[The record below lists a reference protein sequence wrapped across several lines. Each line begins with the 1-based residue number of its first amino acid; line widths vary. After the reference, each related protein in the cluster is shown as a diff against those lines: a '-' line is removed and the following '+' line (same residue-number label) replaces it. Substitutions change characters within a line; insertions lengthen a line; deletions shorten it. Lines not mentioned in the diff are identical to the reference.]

1 MLVCPVFADRSRMS
15 LTHHLVDFGDAA
27 CALFFS
33 SRVRMTIGSR
43 LDALLGLLDPA
54 VVRSCA
60 LGAAPLV
67 VVWLWF
73 RFLRVPAAERAVY
86 FAWTPPAEI
95 RCVTH
100 ASKCTRALTHFRVQ
114 LFLDRPHPLSPIH
127 RFAPFRP
134 VPRSSRDRAARLLSL
149 LHHLLRARVCAAHR
163 HTPLAQ
169 CRRDSRADRKGGRG
183 AEGLEGQ

>member
-1 MLVCPVFADRSRMS
+1 M
-15 LTHHLVDFGDAA
+15 DFGDAG
-27 CALFFS
+27 CALSFS

-86 FAWTPPAEI
+86 FAWTPPVEI
-95 RCVTH
+95 RCVT
-100 ASKCTRALTHFRVQ
+100 RAAGWSRMLTGWLPQ
-114 LFLDRPHPLSPIH
+114 LLLDRPHPLSPIH
-127 RFAPFRP
+127 RFTPFRP
-134 VPRSSRDRAARLLSL
+134 VPRSSLDRAARLLSL
-149 LHHLLRARVCAAHR
+149 LHHLLRARVCAASR

-169 CRRDSRADRKGGRG
+169 CRRDSRADRKGRRG